1 MKFIYDPKANAS
13 YAKISN
19 KKIKKT
25 KSITPYMVNVDLDK
39 NYEIVGI
46 ELLFP
51 KENTVNYNE
60 SIREINI

>member
-1 MKFIYDPKANAS
+1 VAERRGEVKFIYDKKANAS

-25 KSITPYMVNVDLDK
+25 KSIAPYMVNVDLDE

-46 ELLFP
+46 ELLF
-51 KENTVNYNE
+51 KFNT
-60 SIREINI
+60 SI